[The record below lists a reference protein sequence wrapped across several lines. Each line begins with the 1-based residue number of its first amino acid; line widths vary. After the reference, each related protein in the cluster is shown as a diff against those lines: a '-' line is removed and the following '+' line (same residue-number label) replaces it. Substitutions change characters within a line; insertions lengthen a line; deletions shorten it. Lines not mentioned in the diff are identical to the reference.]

1 MVPLIKT
8 NHPCPDAAPD
18 HHTTTTMSDVL
29 VRFYVYIENV
39 QEEIRTVNVCYLS
52 VVLANRDIHSSLS

>member
-1 MVPLIKT
+1 MVPLITT
-8 NHPCPDAAPD
+8 NHPCPEAASD

-29 VRFYVYIENV
+29 VRFYVYIENM

-52 VVLANRDIHSSLS
+52 VVSANRDIHSSLS